1 MHLVLSFL
9 FDLNGFVIGDETIV
23 ALSGHTSES
32 SAIRHNGTARKNR
45 IHKRRKINGNNS
57 VRTEKIQ
64 NKNVEKQPLHIF
76 ALRPR
81 SATPQGGKASWRSG
95 YAADCKSVYTSS
107 ILVLASI
114 SPLFRWQIFST
125 PTIAPQKMRYT
136 LVTHFLCR
144 APRSKRVVST

>member
-9 FDLNGFVIGDETIV
+9 FDLNGFVIGDETII
-23 ALSGHTSES
+23 ALSGHISES

-107 ILVLASI
+107 ILVLASRCHLHHI
-114 SPLFRWQIFST
+114 PLLSIQLMMIVDTNVDIKSGIRIWITQ
-125 PTIAPQKMRYT
+125 
-136 LVTHFLCR
+136 
-144 APRSKRVVST
+144 RVL